1 LNFDRFQTAAIT
13 PANLAF
19 GKVAG
24 GKIMDEIQRR
34 AFMKGAAIGA
44 LAFSVGGAEVMLT
57 PRQAQ
62 AQNVALRTLTPEQA
76 ATLGAM
82 GEALVPGAKDAG
94 VVNFVDQQLS
104 IPAEQA
110 LLEARIMNVRP
121 PFANFYRAALGA
133 IDGASK
139 AKYGG
144 KGFAELNETEQHDF
158 IDLMRQNKLDGWKG
172 PGAGFVYFLMRT
184 DAVDVVYGTMDG
196 YAGLGVPYQPHIAP
210 KKPW

>member
-1 LNFDRFQTAAIT
+1 
-13 PANLAF
+13 
-19 GKVAG
+19 
-24 GKIMDEIQRR
+24 MDDMQRR

-62 AQNVALRTLTPEQA
+62 AQNIPLRTLTPEQA

-110 LLEARIMNVRP
+110 LLQARILNVRP
-121 PFANFYRAALGA
+121 PFANFYRAALSA
-133 IDGASK
+133 IDGASDK
-139 AKYGG
+139 TRGRK
-144 KGFAELNETEQHDF
+144 FAQLSPDEQRDF
-158 IDLMRQNKLDGWKG
+158 VNLMRQNKIDGWQG
-172 PGAGFVYFLMRT
+172 PPGPFVYAVLRS
-184 DAVDVVYGTMDG
+184 DAVDVVYATMEG
-196 YAGLGVPYQPHIAP
+196 YAALGVPYMPHIAP
-210 KKPW
+210 TKRW

>member
-1 LNFDRFQTAAIT
+1 LNFDRFQTAAVT
-13 PANLAF
+13 LAET
-19 GKVAG
+19 G
-24 GKIMDEIQRR
+24 GKIMDEMQRR

-57 PRQAQ
+57 PRQAH
-62 AQNVALRTLTPEQA
+62 AQNIALRTLSPEQA

-110 LLEARIMNVRP
+110 LLEARILNVRP
-121 PFANFYRAALGA
+121 PYANFYRAALGA
-133 IDGASK
+133 IEGASQAKFSK
-139 AKYGG
+139 A
-144 KGFAELNETEQHDF
+144 FTALTAAEQHDF

-172 PGAGFVYFLMRT
+172 PGAPFVYFLFRT
-184 DAVDVVYGTMDG
+184 DAVDVVYGTMEG
-196 YAGLGVPYQPHIAP
+196 YAHLGVPYQPHIAP
-210 KKPW
+210 TRSW